1 MKKENCTKGPV
12 RYHLGR
18 GANPRFHIQ
27 TEAGYQI
34 ASTTEL
40 SHHAQAKE
48 ENAMREANAE
58 LIAETFNVLHET
70 GYTPAEIAEQ
80 VKELCAALERM
91 TEATEGIDNICD
103 GDDDKL
109 DEWKKELR
117 AVDKALVKSRAI
129 LSRYQPVTPAF

>member
-1 MKKENCTKGPV
+1 MNKENCIKEKV
-12 RYHLGR
+12 RYHIGR

-58 LIAETFNVLHET
+58 LIAEAFNVLHET
-70 GYTPAEIAEQ
+70 GSTPR
-80 VKELCAALERM
+80 ELETALADLV
-91 TEATEGIDNICD
+91 ATARKVEGMMD
-103 GDDDKL
+103 GDNDKQ
-109 DEWKKELR
+109 EAWAEE
-117 AVDKALVKSRAI
+117 
-129 LSRYQPVTPAF
+129 LSRLYIALDAAKSALSKYQPVTPA